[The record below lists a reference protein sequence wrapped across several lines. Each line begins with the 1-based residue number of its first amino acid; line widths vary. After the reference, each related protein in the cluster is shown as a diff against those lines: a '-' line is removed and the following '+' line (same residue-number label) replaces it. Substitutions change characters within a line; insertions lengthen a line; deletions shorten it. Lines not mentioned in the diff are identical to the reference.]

1 MKTFIVMAIA
11 MFSLGVGAADA
22 QSFSHRAPAS
32 YSAGQYNW
40 TAGGG
45 G

>member
-1 MKTFIVMAIA
+1 MKHFIIAAIA
-11 MFSLGVGAADA
+11 ILSVGVGAANA
-22 QSFSHRAPAS
+22 QSFSHRAPPSQGAN
-32 YSAGQYNW
+32 QYNW